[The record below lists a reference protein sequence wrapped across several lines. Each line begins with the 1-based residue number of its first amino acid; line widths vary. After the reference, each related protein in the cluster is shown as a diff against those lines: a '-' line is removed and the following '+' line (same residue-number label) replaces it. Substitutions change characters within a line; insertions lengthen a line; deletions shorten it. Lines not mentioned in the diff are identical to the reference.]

1 MTEQIIVMT
10 AEQLRA
16 IVADEVNAILPKLA
30 DFRRKNEP
38 VVTDGMTVE
47 APDGI
52 FPAGAA
58 RLDRI
63 PYRTP

>member
-1 MTEQIIVMT
+1 MT

-38 VVTDGMTVE
+38 VVTDGMTAE
-47 APDGI
+47 A
-52 FPAGAA
+52 AA
-58 RLDRI
+58 EAMTTEI
-63 PYRTP
+63 P